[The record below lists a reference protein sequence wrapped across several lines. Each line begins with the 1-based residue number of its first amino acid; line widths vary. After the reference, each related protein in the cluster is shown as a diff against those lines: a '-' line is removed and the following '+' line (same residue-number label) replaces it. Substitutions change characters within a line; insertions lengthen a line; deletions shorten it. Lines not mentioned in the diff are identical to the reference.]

1 MYSIYRKNPK
11 FLDRQALS
19 NSADLDQTAP
29 RGGVF
34 WSGATLFA
42 IPSVPFGQNSLWKDV
57 FDWILASYQQTFEP
71 RHEKT
76 NILHMQKQ
84 RRRSAS
90 R

>member
-1 MYSIYRKNPK
+1 MPEASINCGTAAYE
-11 FLDRQALS
+11 
-19 NSADLDQTAP
+19 ADTQQFEHAVDCLINKIGEIAWAAQLVCLKPSWVQEFRA
-29 RGGVF
+29 RGSCQF
-34 WSGATLFA
+34 SGLT
-42 IPSVPFGQNSLWKDV
+42 
-57 FDWILASYQQTFEP
+57 YEP